1 MNREELERKIA
12 EASEDRLSPAE
23 ITALE
28 NELIK
33 WPELQK
39 DYLAIM
45 SLPDIGQAYPV
56 AEGRHHSQQIDHLL
70 GLITKQN
77 RENDQF
83 TELSLHL
90 FKKYALAA
98 SILIIAGSSALF
110 MSDAPDGN
118 TQESLAVDELFT
130 YQAEST
136 ASDNYMVQIDN
147 LLLDENSDE

>member
-1 MNREELERKIA
+1 MKREELERKIA
-12 EASEDRLSPAE
+12 EASEGALAPDEVA
-23 ITALE
+23 ALE
-28 NELIK
+28 NELK
-33 WPELQK
+33 NWPGLNK

-45 SLPDIGQAYPV
+45 SIPNIEQAYPV
-56 AEGRHHSQQIDHLL
+56 AEVMHHSGQIDHLL
-70 GLITKQN
+70 NLIGKQN
-77 RENDQF
+77 RENAPF